1 MEIFEA
7 VRKGNEDEVAR
18 LLAADPRLLT
28 AAKEMEGYYAPC
40 GNRSWRREKLP
51 LLTWAARL
59 GQLGVVHILVNNPT
73 RPEMNERGMVSG
85 RTALHFA
92 AANGHT
98 KVVDILLSM
107 GARADTRDKEG
118 NTPLMVASAHGN
130 MGMVSRAMRG
140 SLTTRIKRDGQHCT
154 MRLSKG
160 MRRW

>member
-1 MEIFEA
+1 
-7 VRKGNEDEVAR
+7 
-18 LLAADPRLLT
+18 
-28 AAKEMEGYYAPC
+28 
-40 GNRSWRREKLP
+40 
-51 LLTWAARL
+51 
-59 GQLGVVHILVNNPT
+59 
-73 RPEMNERGMVSG
+73 MNERGVVSG
-85 RTALHFA
+85 RTVLHFA